1 MAVKKRLTRKFELRV
16 IENAAF
22 AVRGRAKVLQLYG
35 LTDYDKYCAK
45 TRRFKSFVTPDYG

>member
-45 TRRFKSFVTPDYG
+45 TRPFKSFVTPDYG